1 MFSLGDAIRTCGVEI
16 VQLRRKNKKMNN
28 EKSEMEKQMKA
39 MVEAERREAQAIS
52 QATEDELTKGSTDPR
67 EIAQRLHVRIKNMFT
82 LIDFNYRWN
91 EFLFFT

>member
-1 MFSLGDAIRTCGVEI
+1 
-16 VQLRRKNKKMNN
+16 MNN

-67 EIAQRLHVRIKNMFT
+67 EIAQRLHVRTKEKNVH

-91 EFLFFT
+91 HFLFFT

>member
-1 MFSLGDAIRTCGVEI
+1 
-16 VQLRRKNKKMNN
+16 MNN

-67 EIAQRLHVRIKNMFT
+67 EIAQRLHVRIKKMFI
-82 LIDFNYRWN
+82 LIIVIIVRMVYI
-91 EFLFFT
+91 FFT

>member
-67 EIAQRLHVRIKNMFT
+67 EIAQRLHVRIKKNVHSNRF
-82 LIDFNYRWN
+82 
-91 EFLFFT
+91 